1 MLFHYKVIDGSGHE
15 LEGDI
20 EAANKDIAISSLQ
33 SRGFVITKIASSEEK
48 PFLQMDLGS
57 FRGIPP
63 RDVVIMSRQIATL
76 FEAQVSALRIF
87 RLLGEEVENAGLKK
101 VMIEIADDLQGGASI
116 SKAMSKHPKAFSDFY
131 VNMVR
136 SGEETGKL
144 DETFL
149 YLADYL
155 DRQYQVTSKVKNALI
170 YPAFVILVFFIVM
183 YLMLAYVIPNL
194 AGILVD
200 SGADIPSYTQ
210 VTLALSSFAQN
221 FGLVIF
227 ALIGLGAFFLY
238 RYNKTEQGRYTIDHL
253 KITAPVFGPLFRKL
267 YLSRIADNVST
278 MLGSGISMVRTLEI
292 TGSVVGSAIFEE
304 IIADTISEVRNGA
317 AVSAA
322 MGKHPEMPG
331 IFVQMIKVGEE
342 TGELG
347 AILKTLSKFYQ
358 REVEQ
363 AIDTMIGLIEPIMII
378 VLGVGVGGL
387 LASVIVPIYSVT
399 MSIQ

>member
-1 MLFHYKVIDGSGHE
+1 MLFHYKVIDSSGHE

-20 EAANKDIAISSLQ
+20 EAANKDVAISSLQ
-33 SRGFVITKIASSEEK
+33 SRGFVITKITSEEDK
-48 PFLQMDLGS
+48 SVLQMDLSS
-57 FRGIPP
+57 FRGIPA

-87 RLLGEEVENAGLKK
+87 RLLGQEVENKALQQ
-101 VMIEIADDLQGGASI
+101 VMVEIADDLQGGASI
-116 SKAMSKHPKAFSDFY
+116 SRAMSKHPKAFSDFY

-155 DRQYQVTSKVKNALI
+155 DRQYQITSKVKGALI
-170 YPAFVILVFFIVM
+170 YPAFVIFVFVAVM
-183 YLMLAYVIPNL
+183 YLMLAYVIPSL
-194 AGILVD
+194 STILED
-200 SGADIPSYTQ
+200 SGADIPFYTQ
-210 VTLALSSFAQN
+210 ITLSLSSFAQN
-221 FGLVIF
+221 YGLILF
-227 ALIGLGAFFLY
+227 ALIGLGGFFFW
-238 RYNKTEQGRYTIDHL
+238 RYYQSEQGRYAVDSFRIS
-253 KITAPVFGPLFRKL
+253 APVIGDLFRKL

-292 TGSVVGSAIFEE
+292 TGTVVGNAVYED
-304 IIADTISEVRNGA
+304 IIEQSIAEVRNGSS
-317 AVSAA
+317 VSAA
-322 MGKHPEMPG
+322 FGKHDEMPG
-331 IFVQMIKVGEE
+331 ILVQMIKVGEE